1 MTIRTLVEVI
11 NQAHALVDDICK
23 HAEGLDTELLL
34 EAVLVKDA
42 DFSAPMDADELLAG
56 LKSDGLL

>member
-1 MTIRTLVEVI
+1 MTIRTLVDVV

-23 HAEGLDTELLL
+23 HAEGLDTALLL
-34 EAVLVKDA
+34 EAVFVKNA
-42 DFSAPMDADELLAG
+42 HFSAPMDADELLAS